1 MKLLRFNDSITFG
14 AKGNFKDYAA
24 GGWSLGE
31 DNPMVTWTESLEARL
46 QFNAQATTAA
56 VSLRVVGFRLPEV
69 RGILISQRVW
79 VHLNGMYV
87 GIFNAAADFEQVLP
101 LRSQWLEPRGNV
113 LSFTLPFARSPKALG
128 LGDDQRL
135 LGICL
140 SAVSLNLA

>member
-31 DNPMVTWTESLEARL
+31 DNPTVTWTESLEARL

-56 VSLRVVGFRLPEV
+56 VSLRVVGFPYL
-69 RGILISQRVW
+69 GNGQLDSQRVW